1 MASWKKVIVSGSDA
15 HLNHI
20 TASGNIE
27 VIGNISGSSTST
39 GSFGKLLGDGSQ
51 LTNVASPFTSAG
63 ISGSFTDASSS
74 LAGRITTEEGNV
86 DTLQGRTLT
95 AGTGLTGGGTL
106 ASDRTFNVVGG
117 TGITANAN
125 DIATNDS
132 EIVHDNLSGFVA
144 NEHIDHSSVSV
155 TAGTGLTGGGT
166 IAANR
171 TLNVIGGDG
180 ITANAN
186 DIAITAAQTT
196 IESIYKADLVIG
208 EDAQTKIDFETSN
221 EIHFD
226 VNNKELLNLTGDIVS
241 GSAASTGSFGRLQAT
256 TIGGNNP
263 LNIEN
268 PTLVGDTEVQGN
280 FNVTGDI
287 TAQNYIVS
295 SSVTN
300 IEYQSLSG
308 STIFGDTQDD
318 THQITGSVFITGST
332 TISERLTAT
341 EIGAFKATGAINFDS
356 QNMTNVDI
364 NSGTIN
370 GITDLAVADGGT
382 GVSTLT
388 DGGVLLGNG
397 TGGIVAMSVL
407 TNGQFIVGDGTTDP
421 VAESGDTARIS
432 MGVGSTSTWQITGLN
447 VGHATDTTVTR
458 ASAGNLNIEGNI
470 VYRAGGTDVPITDGG
485 TGASN
490 SNAWLNSRITTSA
503 DGTLNYDATSA
514 VAVNH
519 DSLAGFVGNE
529 HIDHTSVSITAG
541 TGLTGGGT
549 IASTKTLNVIGGDG
563 ITANANDIA
572 ITPAQTTIASIY
584 KADLVIGEDAQT
596 KIDFE
601 TANEIHFDVNNSE
614 LLNLTGNKI
623 SGSSTSTGSFGSLV
637 VSDKVQGDLTIG
649 GNLIIE
655 GDTVQQQV
663 ANLNI
668 EDRFILLNSGSAAG
682 DGGLIVQTEANF
694 SGVVLGY
701 DDSESRWG
709 FQQGTK
715 LSATDSVL
723 APDAYASAVVT
734 SDDANYQK
742 NGNIRVQSGEIYIYV
757 E

>member
-15 HLNHI
+15 HLNQV
-20 TASGNIE
+20 TATSYG
-27 VIGNISGSSTST
+27 GNISGSSTST

-132 EIVHDNLSGFVA
+132 EIVHNNLSGFVA

-166 IAANR
+166 IAANQ
-171 TLNVIGGDG
+171 TLNVIGGTG

-186 DIAITAAQTT
+186 EIVITPAQTT

>member
-1 MASWKKVIVSGSDA
+1 MASWKKVIVSGSSA
-15 HLNHI
+15 ELNQV
-20 TASGNIE
+20 TASGGFYGPGGGITGITADSITWGNITGKPT
-27 VIGNISGSSTST
+27 VISGSA
-39 GSFGKLLGDGSQ
+39 Q
-51 LTNVASPFTSAG
+51 LSSA

-132 EIVHDNLSGFVA
+132 EIVHNNLSGFVA

-171 TLNVIGGDG
+171 TLNVIGGTG

-186 DIAITAAQTT
+186 EIVITPAQTT

>member
-15 HLNHI
+15 HLNQV
-20 TASGNIE
+20 TATSYG
-27 VIGNISGSSTST
+27 GNISGSSTST

-132 EIVHDNLSGFVA
+132 EIVHNNLSGFVA

>member
-1 MASWKKVIVSGSDA
+1 MASWKKVIVSGSSA
-15 HLNHI
+15 ELNQV
-20 TASGNIE
+20 TASGGFYGPGGGITGITADSITWGNITGKPT
-27 VIGNISGSSTST
+27 VISGSA
-39 GSFGKLLGDGSQ
+39 Q
-51 LTNVASPFTSAG
+51 LSSA

>member
-1 MASWKKVIVSGSDA
+1 MASWKKVIVSGSSA
-15 HLNHI
+15 ELNQV
-20 TASGNIE
+20 TASGGFYGPGGGITGITADSITWGNITGKPT
-27 VIGNISGSSTST
+27 VISGSA
-39 GSFGKLLGDGSQ
+39 Q
-51 LTNVASPFTSAG
+51 LSSA

-166 IAANR
+166 IAANQ
-171 TLNVIGGDG
+171 TLNVIGGTG

-186 DIAITAAQTT
+186 EIVITPAQTT

>member
-1 MASWKKVIVSGSDA
+1 
-15 HLNHI
+15 
-20 TASGNIE
+20 
-27 VIGNISGSSTST
+27 
-39 GSFGKLLGDGSQ
+39 
-51 LTNVASPFTSAG
+51 
-63 ISGSFTDASSS
+63 
-74 LAGRITTEEGNV
+74 
-86 DTLQGRTLT
+86 
-95 AGTGLTGGGTL
+95 
-106 ASDRTFNVVGG
+106 
-117 TGITANAN
+117 
-125 DIATNDS
+125 
-132 EIVHDNLSGFVA
+132 
-144 NEHIDHSSVSV
+144 
-155 TAGTGLTGGGT
+155 
-166 IAANR
+166 
-171 TLNVIGGDG
+171 
-180 ITANAN
+180 
-186 DIAITAAQTT
+186 
-196 IESIYKADLVIG
+196 
-208 EDAQTKIDFETSN
+208 
-221 EIHFD
+221 
-226 VNNKELLNLTGDIVS
+226 
-241 GSAASTGSFGRLQAT
+241 
-256 TIGGNNP
+256 
-263 LNIEN
+263 
-268 PTLVGDTEVQGN
+268 
-280 FNVTGDI
+280 
-287 TAQNYIVS
+287 
-295 SSVTN
+295 
-300 IEYQSLSG
+300 
-308 STIFGDTQDD
+308 
-318 THQITGSVFITGST
+318 
-332 TISERLTAT
+332 
-341 EIGAFKATGAINFDS
+341 
-356 QNMTNVDI
+356 
-364 NSGTIN
+364 
-370 GITDLAVADGGT
+370 
-382 GVSTLT
+382 
-388 DGGVLLGNG
+388 
-397 TGGIVAMSVL
+397 MSVL

>member
-1 MASWKKVIVSGSDA
+1 MASWKKVIVSGSSA
-15 HLNHI
+15 ELNQV
-20 TASGNIE
+20 TASGGFYGPGGGITGITADSITWGNITGKPT
-27 VIGNISGSSTST
+27 VISGSA
-39 GSFGKLLGDGSQ
+39 Q
-51 LTNVASPFTSAG
+51 LSSA

-132 EIVHDNLSGFVA
+132 EIVHNNLSGFVA

>member
-15 HLNHI
+15 HLNQV
-20 TASGNIE
+20 TATSYG
-27 VIGNISGSSTST
+27 GNISGSSTST

>member
-15 HLNHI
+15 HLNQV
-20 TASGNIE
+20 TATSYG
-27 VIGNISGSSTST
+27 GNISGSSTST

-171 TLNVIGGDG
+171 TLNVIGGTG

-186 DIAITAAQTT
+186 EIVITPAQTT

>member
-15 HLNHI
+15 HLNQV
-20 TASGNIE
+20 TATSYG
-27 VIGNISGSSTST
+27 GNISGSSTST

-166 IAANR
+166 IAANQ
-171 TLNVIGGDG
+171 TLNVIGGTG

-186 DIAITAAQTT
+186 EIVITPAQTT

>member
-1 MASWKKVIVSGSDA
+1 MASWKKVIVSGSSA
-15 HLNHI
+15 ELNQV
-20 TASGNIE
+20 TASGGFYGPGGGITGITADSITWGNITGKPT
-27 VIGNISGSSTST
+27 VISGSA
-39 GSFGKLLGDGSQ
+39 Q
-51 LTNVASPFTSAG
+51 LSSA

-171 TLNVIGGDG
+171 TLNVIGGTG

-186 DIAITAAQTT
+186 EIVITPAQTT

>member
-1 MASWKKVIVSGSDA
+1 MASWKKVIVSGSSA
-15 HLNHI
+15 ELNQV
-20 TASGNIE
+20 TASGGFYGPGGGITGITADSITWGNITGKPT
-27 VIGNISGSSTST
+27 VISGSA
-39 GSFGKLLGDGSQ
+39 Q
-51 LTNVASPFTSAG
+51 LSSA

-106 ASDRTFNVVGG
+106 ASDRTF
-117 TGITANAN
+117 
-125 DIATNDS
+125 
-132 EIVHDNLSGFVA
+132 
-144 NEHIDHSSVSV
+144 
-155 TAGTGLTGGGT
+155 
-166 IAANR
+166 
-171 TLNVIGGDG
+171 NVIGGDG

>member
-15 HLNHI
+15 HLNQV
-20 TASGNIE
+20 TATSYG
-27 VIGNISGSSTST
+27 GNISGSSTST

-166 IAANR
+166 IAANQ
-171 TLNVIGGDG
+171 TLNVIGGTG

-186 DIAITAAQTT
+186 EIVITPAQTT

-742 NGNIRVQSGEIYIYV
+742 NGNIRVQGGEIYIYI